1 MIGIS
6 SGRKPRCRWSTLGAL
21 ACLMGGS
28 AHAMANTLSDD
39 ASVAYTVKAGDMLS
53 VLAQQFLQDPA
64 ALQTVARINRIANIH
79 RVSAGRVIKIPRD
92 LLKYVPANA
101 QVTHLRCT
109 EVLRLDGPAAQ
120 EIRLGSTLSEGA
132 VLRIPPGCQLTMT
145 LEDNANV
152 RLLSGAVVRLTTL
165 RRNAFDPSPEVKID
179 LLDGRAY
186 INVLQ
191 KRLPGDAP
199 FRVLTPTSVAGVRGT
214 QFRVGFVS
222 EIRSSQLEV
231 ISGAVAVQGRSHPLE
246 RLSGAD
252 HGVATPANGMS
263 MPVESLLPAPRFSSV
278 AKQSQGQA
286 LLVFKAPDVAQQF
299 HLSTADEANFNTVRT
314 EGLTTQ
320 AQVLVPEFN
329 AQARFFKWSSIT
341 ESGLLGH
348 AADYAICKG
357 YLSSNALRC
366 NVPFSFRGFSKPHF
380 QLQKVDAGVVR
391 TVMDGPVSRNQDH
404 LLVFKG
410 LPSGQYR
417 WSIEY
422 EFLPGQKTR
431 IDGQFELIADSGYH
445 A

>member
-1 MIGIS
+1 MTRTS
-6 SGRKPRCRWSTLGAL
+6 PWWMPRHRWATLCAL
-21 ACLMGGS
+21 ASLLGS
-28 AHAMANTLSDD
+28 VGPSAANTLSDD
-39 ASVAYTVKAGDMLS
+39 AHVVYTVKSGDMLS

-92 LLKYVPANA
+92 LLKYVPASA

-120 EIRLGSTLSEGA
+120 EIRLGSTLTEGA
-132 VLRIPPGCQLTMT
+132 VLRIPPGCQFTMT
-145 LEDNANV
+145 LEDNASV

-165 RRNAFDPSPEVKID
+165 RRNAFDPSPEVTID
-179 LLDGRAY
+179 LLDGRAFV
-186 INVLQ
+186 NVPK
-191 KRLPGDAP
+191 KRPPGDAP
-199 FRVLTPTSVAGVRGT
+199 FRVLTPTSVAGIRGT

-222 EIRSSQLEV
+222 EVRSSQLEV
-231 ISGAVAVQGRSHPLE
+231 VSGVVAAQGSSHSHE
-246 RLSGAD
+246 RLAGAD
-252 HGVATPANGMS
+252 QGVATPANGIS
-263 MPVESLLPAPRFSSV
+263 LPVEPLLPAPRFSSV
-278 AKQSQGQA
+278 AIQSGGQT
-286 LLVFKAPDVAQQF
+286 LLVFKAPDPAQQF

-314 EGLTTQ
+314 EGLTAQ
-320 AQVLVPEFN
+320 VQVLVPAFN
-329 AQARFFKWSSIT
+329 AQARFFKWSSISG
-341 ESGLLGH
+341 SGLLGH

-357 YLSSNALRC
+357 YFSANALRC
-366 NVPFSFRGFSKPHF
+366 NVPFSFEGFSKPHLL
-380 QLQKVDAGVVR
+380 LQKIDAGVVH
-391 TVMDGPVSRNQDH
+391 TVMEGPVSRSQDN